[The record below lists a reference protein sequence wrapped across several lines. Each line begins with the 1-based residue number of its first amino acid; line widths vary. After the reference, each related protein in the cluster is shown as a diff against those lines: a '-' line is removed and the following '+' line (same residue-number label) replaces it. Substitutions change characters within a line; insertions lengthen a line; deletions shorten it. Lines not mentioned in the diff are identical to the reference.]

1 MVATPVMTFGAAN
14 FGHVSLPS
22 MLSPRAERVDDDEDD
37 AFTVTTEGAH
47 KSAFASAQPC
57 APDPILGIRD
67 AFLQD
72 PAANK
77 LNLAVGVYRTAE
89 GKPLVLECVQ
99 SAEAKLLEEQ
109 RAGAPSP

>member
-1 MVATPVMTFGAAN
+1 MVAMPVMTFGAAN

-22 MLSPRAERVDDDEDD
+22 MLSPRVERVDDDEDD
-37 AFTVTTEGAH
+37 AFTVATEGAH

-67 AFLQD
+67 AFLHD

-109 RAGAPSP
+109 RAGTP